1 MQKTLGWIM
10 LFAGIVMLVF
20 PTAIPFAVEQR
31 TLTGVSI
38 GTNIDSGMAPLT
50 VKINAILWEWRA
62 NENQWIMLPG
72 KMLVYT
78 INGEALAWQY
88 SIEGVRTL
96 QYTFSEP
103 GTFNVQVKFEG
114 DSDYAP
120 SASHVMTVT
129 VTEPYILTVLA
140 TKGGT
145 TKLEPGSYKY
155 YVVTTVYCYA
165 YRDSGYDFLYWMLDN
180 EKRTENPVAVVM
192 DRCHTLTVYFE
203 EAKPYFN
210 YTLTASKTEVPDVA
224 EWRYP
229 VIAES
234 ETVKFT
240 VTTPPE
246 YPITQPVQLEVKQ
259 AGAWQLVREFVVVNG
274 KGTAVEAPGL
284 YGVEDDVLT
293 FRVYDPGTKLESNYV
308 NITLLAPEPKPEE
321 PTPDEP
327 DVEVPPEAQEVPID
341 ETVDEPVQ
349 VPKKIMWQ
357 LFGLASAGIGLLLIF
372 TGKKRR

>member
-96 QYTFSEP
+96 QYTFSEL

-140 TKGGT
+140 TEGGT
-145 TKLEPGSYKY
+145 TEPEPGSYEY
-155 YVVTTVYCYA
+155 DVVTTVYCYA

-180 EKRTENPVAVVM
+180 EERTENPVAVVM
-192 DRCHTLTVYFE
+192 DRCHTLTAYFVE
-203 EAKPYFN
+203 EPPAFN
-210 YTLTASKTEVPDVA
+210 YILKADKNEVPDVA

-229 VIAES
+229 VVAES
-234 ETVKFT
+234 EMVTFT

-246 YPITQPVQLEVKQ
+246 YPITQPVQLEVLQGDVWKKI
-259 AGAWQLVREFVVVNG
+259 AEFVIVDG
-274 KGTAVEAPGL
+274 KGSVTEAPGL
-284 YGVEDDVLT
+284 YGVEGDTLT
-293 FRVYDPGTKLESNYV
+293 FRVYDASLKLESNHAE
-308 NITLLAPEPKPEE
+308 IKLSAQEPKPEE
-321 PTPDEP
+321 PIVD
-327 DVEVPPEAQEVPID
+327 VPPESQDTPED
-341 ETVDEPVQ
+341 EIVDEPKL
-349 VPKKIMWQ
+349 PRIPFKFTAI
-357 LFGLASAGIGLLLIF
+357 LGLVSAGIGLMLIF
-372 TGKKRR
+372 TGKKH

>member
-180 EKRTENPVAVVM
+180 EERTENPVAVVM
-192 DRCHTLTVYFE
+192 DRCHTLTAYFVE
-203 EAKPYFN
+203 EPPAFN
-210 YTLTASKTEVPDVA
+210 YILKADKNEVPDVA

-229 VIAES
+229 VVAES
-234 ETVKFT
+234 EMVTFT

-246 YPITQPVQLEVKQ
+246 YPITQPVQLEVLQGDVWKKI
-259 AGAWQLVREFVVVNG
+259 AEFVIVDG
-274 KGTAVEAPGL
+274 KGSVTEAPGL
-284 YGVEDDVLT
+284 YGVEGDTLT
-293 FRVYDPGTKLESNYV
+293 FRVYDASLKLESNHAE
-308 NITLLAPEPKPEE
+308 IKLSAQEPKPEE
-321 PTPDEP
+321 PIVD
-327 DVEVPPEAQEVPID
+327 VPPESQDTPED
-341 ETVDEPVQ
+341 EIVDEPKL
-349 VPKKIMWQ
+349 PRIPFKFTAI
-357 LFGLASAGIGLLLIF
+357 LGLVSAGIGLMLIF
-372 TGKKRR
+372 TGKKH